1 MLVCLKGQ
9 QRIRVSMI
17 TAEVNAPWSVRSTQI
32 PKLIW
37 LMLTSQQ
44 NRWPVLLWISSLR
57 LRPTC
62 SKCSFTTHRVTILT
76 LTPLTWR
83 RKMSSAALIW
93 TQDIQDAL
101 WGLGN
106 LMGRCLQVRRS
117 THSMMTVRI
126 LLTKK
131 AHSTPIKW
139 MQALPNN
146 IQSMMTWVRVNTTHA
161 SNRRLKQSRRTSG
174 VVAIRTTATVT
185 QRLKG
190 RPQTIPI

>member
-17 TAEVNAPWSVRSTQI
+17 TAEVNAPWSVRSIQI

-37 LMLTSQQ
+37 LMLTSQPNQ
-44 NRWPVLLWISSLR
+44 WPVLLWISSLR
-57 LRPTC
+57 LRPIC

-76 LTPLTWR
+76 LIPPTWR
-83 RKMSSAALIW
+83 RKMSSVALIW

-101 WGLGN
+101 LGSEN

-117 THSMMTVRI
+117 THTMMTVRI
-126 LLTKK
+126 LQTKK

-146 IQSMMTWVRVNTTHA
+146 IQSMMIWVRVNTTHA
-161 SNRRLKQSRRTSG
+161 LNKRLKQSRRTSG
-174 VVAIRTTATVT
+174 VVAIKTTATVT

>member
-32 PKLIW
+32 HKLIW
-37 LMLTSQQ
+37 LMLTSQP

-57 LRPTC
+57 LRPIC

-76 LTPLTWR
+76 LIPLTWR
-83 RKMSSAALIW
+83 RKMSSVALIW

-101 WGLGN
+101 LGSEN
-106 LMGRCLQVRRS
+106 LMGRCPQVRRS
-117 THSMMTVRI
+117 THTMMTVRI
-126 LLTKK
+126 LQTKK
-131 AHSTPIKW
+131 AHCTPIKW

-146 IQSMMTWVRVNTTHA
+146 IQSMMIWVRVNTTHA
-161 SNRRLKQSRRTSG
+161 LNKRLKQSRRTSG
-174 VVAIRTTATVT
+174 VVAIKTTATVT